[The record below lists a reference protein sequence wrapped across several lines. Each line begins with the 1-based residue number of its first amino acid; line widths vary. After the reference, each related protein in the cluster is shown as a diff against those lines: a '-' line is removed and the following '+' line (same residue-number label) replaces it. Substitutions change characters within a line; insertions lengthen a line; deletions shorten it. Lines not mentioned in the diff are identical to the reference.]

1 MQEKGE
7 WLWKPF
13 DALDGDEV
21 YAVLKLRSEIFVVE
35 QNCPYLDADG
45 LDQGAWHCLYRQ
57 GDRLLAYLRSLAPG
71 VSYANASAIGRIV
84 IAGEARGRGLSREL
98 IQRGIDFNRQR
109 WPDADLDIGAQAHL
123 RELYESLGFA
133 VVGEPYDEDGIPH
146 LHMRLQRP

>member
-13 DALDGDEV
+13 GALDGNEV
-21 YAVLKLRSEIFVVE
+21 YALLKLRAEVFVVE
-35 QNCPYLDADG
+35 QHCPYLDADG
-45 LDQGAWHCLYRQ
+45 LDQDAWHCLYRQ

-71 VSYANASAIGRIV
+71 ASYANASAIGRIV
-84 IAGEARGRGLSREL
+84 IANEARGQGLSREL

-109 WPDADLDIGAQAHL
+109 WPATDLDIGAQAHL
-123 RELYESLGFA
+123 RKLYESLGFA
-133 VVGEPYDEDGIPH
+133 VCGEPYDEDGIPH